1 MSNNMF
7 KRKHLHVFLIFP
19 IFLYGQSPDWKF
31 GKNGL
36 FSLYL
41 ENDSLYSL
49 VKYDST
55 GVEDIFIGKYTVE
68 GNLLSLKSD
77 SSVRMVSGFVVSD
90 TNVVSSRSTD
100 SISVSTTLA
109 YVELSESM
117 YCKSLLYEIN
127 GIEFLYEARNPNQLD
142 SHPIKIPK
150 TKEHVFDIYFPEY
163 DFNVQAN
170 CPENTSSISIS
181 LFYRRSS
188 QNIFTYSGIPE
199 KFKIGKKE
207 FVIRIIE

>member
-1 MSNNMF
+1 MF
-7 KRKHLHVFLIFP
+7 KRIHLYLYLIFSS
-19 IFLYGQSPDWKF
+19 FLYGQSPDLKF

-55 GVEDIFIGKYTVE
+55 GIGDIFIGIYTVE
-68 GNLLSLKSD
+68 GNRLSLKSD
-77 SSVRMVSGFVVSD
+77 SSIRVVSGYSICD
-90 TNVVSSRSTD
+90 TNDVLSGLND
-100 SISVSTTLA
+100 SILVSTTLA
-109 YVELSESM
+109 CVELSESM
-117 YCKSLLYEIN
+117 HCKSLLYKIN
-127 GIEFLYEARNPNQLD
+127 GIEYLYEARDPNQFD
-142 SHPIKIPK
+142 NHPIKIPK
-150 TKEHVFDIYFPEY
+150 NEEHDFDIYFPEY
-163 DFNVQAN
+163 DFSIVAN

-181 LFYRRSS
+181 LFYRRST